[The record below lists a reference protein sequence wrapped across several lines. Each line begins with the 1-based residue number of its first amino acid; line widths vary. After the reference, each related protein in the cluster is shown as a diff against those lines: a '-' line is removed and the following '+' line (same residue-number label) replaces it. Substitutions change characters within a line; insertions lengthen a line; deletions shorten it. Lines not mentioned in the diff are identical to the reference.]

1 MVFCFMAKKDH
12 FKQNLVFFKDSI
24 LPLDYANFMF
34 TEETSSKA
42 CLVNSQRNSWEGNR
56 DSEMPFPFFKIRFS
70 RIELAQ

>member
-42 CLVNSQRNSWEGNR
+42 CLVRNSWEGNR